1 MLQTKPEEM
10 SRWNEFDQNVAF
22 IITTVVFDVWE
33 PFFLKTENTSLFSWF
48 PSLFPVITKVLY
60 NVSLLYQFLS
70 FFLSFYFFSTS
81 YFFGFFYLSCEG
93 PVAFFHSPLSTYVS
107 DAHMNTEASPD
118 SEVGQYVKI
127 FQPTCISPITDDRWY
142 IRAGDF
148 LMDVM

>member
-1 MLQTKPEEM
+1 MYIMLQTKAEEM

-22 IITTVVFDVWE
+22 IITTVVFNVWE

-48 PSLFPVITKVLY
+48 PSL
-60 NVSLLYQFLS
+60 
-70 FFLSFYFFSTS
+70 FLSFYFFSTS

-107 DAHMNTEASPD
+107 DAHMNTEESPD

-148 LMDVM
+148 MMDVM